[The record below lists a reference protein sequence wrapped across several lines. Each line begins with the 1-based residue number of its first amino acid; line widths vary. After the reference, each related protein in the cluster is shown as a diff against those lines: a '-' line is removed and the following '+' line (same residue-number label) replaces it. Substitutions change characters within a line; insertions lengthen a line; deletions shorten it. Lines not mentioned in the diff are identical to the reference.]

1 MSEATRTCAVND
13 WKNLHRYWLGSIG
26 PSRKPRD
33 HAGGPLA
40 LNCTRIASRNSL
52 IHCQIRDHEFTLLMP
67 LFEAILVTAFLTC
80 LIGKV
85 HFPQTSG
92 IADQFHFLARG
103 SRQYLHKGQ
112 DLVATLPKAGGKSIF
127 RPLCSVTTG
136 FSIAKLRANR
146 SWLPSQC
153 GIFPGLGLC

>member
-1 MSEATRTCAVND
+1 
-13 WKNLHRYWLGSIG
+13 
-26 PSRKPRD
+26 
-33 HAGGPLA
+33 
-40 LNCTRIASRNSL
+40 
-52 IHCQIRDHEFTLLMP
+52 MP

-85 HFPQTSG
+85 YFPQTSG